1 MDCKGGRNN
10 KVNIRS
16 PNSTRPW
23 QHVLELEWLY
33 YFILQ
38 FKKIKKLTEVVLI
51 LTKTNEIA
59 TVKNVLKL
67 SSKYWDKAK
76 FKIYKEKFFKEDP
89 LLKLNSIKAQ
99 KILKWKKILSLQKTL
114 ELTMTWYR
122 DFYKNNTKVK
132 NLLDRDINY
141 FLSLK
146 ENIFND

>member
-1 MDCKGGRNN
+1 MNLSGY
-10 KVNIRS
+10 I
-16 PNSTRPW
+16 
-23 QHVLELEWLY
+23 
-33 YFILQ
+33 ILSYNLKKN
-38 FKKIKKLTEVVLI
+38 KKINGSSFNFGP
-51 LTKTNEIA
+51 KTNEIA

-122 DFYKNNTKVK
+122 DFYKNNTKVN